1 MFYFEAYMKNL
12 AEFVIKYR
20 IGIIVFF
27 VVLTL
32 VMAIPLKDSAVDPDV
47 ENMLPDHLKV
57 HLKELE
63 EKFGGMEIIF
73 VVVEADD
80 ILKPSVIDQVN
91 AIAASLKGIPGIEK
105 VNSLPMVDDDPFED
119 EKPKEGSPEEL
130 SKREELRTIMKNNDM
145 VMRTLIN
152 DDFTATTVIVR
163 MKNEGKGLEIT
174 NDVRDAVSR
183 VEGPGKVTLGGLP
196 VVKEHISKDV
206 PKDMMIFM
214 PLGLLIMFFILLISF
229 KQIRGVILPFSVVV
243 MSIVVSMGLVPLM
256 GWKMTVVTIILP
268 VILIAVANGY
278 GIHIISR
285 FQLENMMADGKKSSV
300 ELAKTVFSELTIPVL
315 LTGVTTIAGMLCLI
329 THTVVPASQLGILSS
344 IGISFALFASIFFI
358 PATLSMMKVPTPVIN
373 KENRPKMEK
382 MLKKLAEFISMY
394 PRQLL
399 ALSVVLTIVMAIGI
413 PKIVVDSNLASY
425 YPKGHPVQ
433 IASQLVNDNFG
444 GSQVISVNAKGDIKD
459 PVNLK
464 KIDEIEKKIA
474 QNPNVGNTLS
484 IAKLIKLVTKGAY
497 QPDEKG
503 FGAIPDSKATVDFF
517 LSKYNEM
524 GDPDEVSKLV
534 SSDFTQ
540 AQIIVQLKSE
550 SSETIKRVVLETQE
564 LIKDEPLFTEIT
576 GSGVMFK
583 ELIDSVIDG
592 QVISLILSFFS
603 VSILVMLLFK
613 SIVAGLVAGIPLGV
627 SLVLMFGVMGF
638 TGVTLDIA
646 TALISSIVIGVGVDY
661 TIHFLWR
668 YKIEFAKHG
677 DPREAVAHTL
687 STTGRGII
695 FNALSVMIGFVVLLF
710 SSFLPIRYFGTLIV
724 LSIGVCL
731 IGSIVLL
738 PSICIVLRPK
748 FLERK

>member
-1 MFYFEAYMKNL
+1 MFYFEASMKNL

-20 IGIIVFF
+20 IGIIAFF
-27 VVLTL
+27 VVITIL
-32 VMAIPLKDSAVDPDV
+32 MAIPLKDSAVDPDV
-47 ENMLPDHLKV
+47 ENMLPDHLQI

-73 VVVEADD
+73 VVVESDD

-130 SKREELRTIMKNNDM
+130 AKREELRTMMKGNDM
-145 VMRTLIN
+145 VMRTMIN

-174 NDVRDAVSR
+174 NKVREAVSKI
-183 VEGPGKVTLGGLP
+183 EGPGKVTLGGLP

-214 PLGLLIMFFILLISF
+214 PLGLLIMFFILLVSF
-229 KQIRGVILPFSVVV
+229 KQIRGVILPFTVVV

-285 FQLENMMADGKKSSV
+285 FQLENMVADGKKSAV

-329 THTVVPASQLGILSS
+329 THTVVPAAQLGILSS

-358 PATLSMMKVPTPVIN
+358 PATLSMMKVSAPVIN
-373 KENRPKMEK
+373 RENRPKMEK
-382 MLKKLAEFISMY
+382 MLKKLAEFIAKY

-399 ALSVVLTIVMAIGI
+399 VLSVVLTIAMAIGI
-413 PKIVVDSNLASY
+413 PRIIVDSNLASY

-433 IASQLVNDNFG
+433 LASQLINDNFG
-444 GSQVISVNAKGDIKD
+444 GSQVISVNAEGDIKD

-464 KIDEIEKKIA
+464 KIDELEKKIA
-474 QNPNVGNTLS
+474 QNPSVGNTLS

-503 FGAIPDSKATVDFF
+503 FGAIPESRATVDFF

-534 SSDFTQ
+534 NSDFTQ
-540 AQIIVQLKSE
+540 AQIIVQLNSE

-613 SIVAGLVAGIPLGV
+613 SVVAGLVAGIPLGV

-748 FLERK
+748 FLEKK

>member
-1 MFYFEAYMKNL
+1 MKNL

-20 IGIIVFF
+20 IGIIAFF
-27 VVLTL
+27 VIITL

-174 NDVRDAVSR
+174 NDVRDAVSK

-285 FQLENMMADGKKSSV
+285 FQLENMMADGKKSAA

-464 KIDEIEKKIA
+464 KIDEIEKKVA

>member
-1 MFYFEAYMKNL
+1 MKNL

-20 IGIIVFF
+20 IGIIAFF
-27 VVLTL
+27 VIITL
-32 VMAIPLKDSAVDPDV
+32 AMAIPLKDSAVDPDV
-47 ENMLPDHLKV
+47 ENMLPDHFKV

-80 ILKPSVIDQVN
+80 ILKPSVLDQVN

-105 VNSLPMVDDDPFED
+105 INSMPMVDDDPFED

-130 SKREELRTIMKNNDM
+130 AKREELRTIMKNNDM

-174 NDVRDAVSR
+174 NDVRDAVSKI
-183 VEGPGKVTLGGLP
+183 EGPGKVTLGGLP

-278 GIHIISR
+278 GIHIIRR
-285 FQLENMMADGKKSSV
+285 FQLENMMADGKKSAA
-300 ELAKTVFSELTIPVL
+300 ELAKTVFSELTIPLL

-329 THTVVPASQLGILSS
+329 THTVVPAAQLGILSS

-358 PATLSMMKVPTPVIN
+358 PATLSMMKVSAPIIN
-373 KENRPKMEK
+373 RENRPRMEK
-382 MLKKLAEFISMY
+382 MLKRLAEFIAKY

-399 ALSVVLTIVMAIGI
+399 ALSVVLTIVMAVGI
-413 PKIVVDSNLASY
+413 PRIIVDSNLASY

-433 IASQLVNDNFG
+433 VASQLINDNFG

-464 KIDEIEKKIA
+464 KIDELEKKIA

>member
-1 MFYFEAYMKNL
+1 MKNL

-20 IGIIVFF
+20 IGIIAFF
-27 VVLTL
+27 VIITL
-32 VMAIPLKDSAVDPDV
+32 AMAIPLKDSAVDPDV
-47 ENMLPDHLKV
+47 ENMLPDHFKV

-80 ILKPSVIDQVN
+80 ILKPSVLDQVN

-105 VNSLPMVDDDPFED
+105 INSMPMVDDDPFED

-130 SKREELRTIMKNNDM
+130 AKREELRTIMKNNDM

-174 NDVRDAVSR
+174 NDVRDAVSKI
-183 VEGPGKVTLGGLP
+183 EGPGKVTLGGLP

-285 FQLENMMADGKKSSV
+285 FQLENMMADGKKSAA

-329 THTVVPASQLGILSS
+329 THTVVPAAQLGILSS

-358 PATLSMMKVPTPVIN
+358 PATLSMMKVSAPIIN
-373 KENRPKMEK
+373 RENRPRMEK
-382 MLKKLAEFISMY
+382 MLKRLAEFIAKY

-399 ALSVVLTIVMAIGI
+399 ALSVVLTIVMAVGI
-413 PKIVVDSNLASY
+413 PRIIVDSNLASY

-433 IASQLVNDNFG
+433 VASQLINDNFG

-464 KIDEIEKKIA
+464 KIDELEKKIA

>member
-1 MFYFEAYMKNL
+1 MKNL

>member
-1 MFYFEAYMKNL
+1 MKNL

-80 ILKPSVIDQVN
+80 ILKPSVIEQVN

-174 NDVRDAVSR
+174 NDVRDAVSK

-285 FQLENMMADGKKSSV
+285 FQLENMMADGKKSAA

-613 SIVAGLVAGIPLGV
+613 SVVAGLVAGIPLGV